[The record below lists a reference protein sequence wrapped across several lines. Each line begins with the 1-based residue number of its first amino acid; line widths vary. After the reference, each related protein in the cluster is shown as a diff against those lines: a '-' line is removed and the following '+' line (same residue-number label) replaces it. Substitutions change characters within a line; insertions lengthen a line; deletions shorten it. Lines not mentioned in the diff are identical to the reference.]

1 MQKIIRK
8 TNNKMMI
15 ICLIAMMISYTSFD
29 NKTFAASFNSL
40 RIGNNFYSEDEQV
53 NVNIYEKINPTI
65 VSIEAEIDLGTTSSG
80 SGCII
85 DQSGVIL
92 TSSHVVDGAKDI
104 EVILSSGKVYK
115 AKVLYTKGLE
125 NDLALLKIEANKK
138 LPSIEFGDSS
148 LVKVGQKI
156 LAIGN
161 PFGFN
166 GTLTTGIVSRIDY
179 KRNKIQT
186 DAAINPGSS
195 GGPLLNTK
203 GQVIGISQSI
213 YNPDNNKSNIGIGFA
228 IPVNFAKD
236 FINLAK
242 FEKKF

>member
-8 TNNKMMI
+8 INKKMMI
-15 ICLIAMMISYTSFD
+15 ICLIAMMISYTSID
-29 NKTFAASFNSL
+29 NKAFAASFNSL
-40 RIGNNFYSEDEQV
+40 RIGNNLYSEDEQV

-65 VSIEAEIDLGTTSSG
+65 VSIEAEIDFGTTSSG
-80 SGCII
+80 SGCIV
-85 DQSGVIL
+85 DPSGVIL

-125 NDLALLKIEANKK
+125 NDLALLKIKANKK

-203 GQVIGISQSI
+203 GEVIGISQSI